1 MFAYIQEPLNSELTL
16 TALHYT
22 FDKGKRRLV
31 RVGQNSLRG
40 LQIASSKVSIESNN
54 RDTHSTRK
62 QNCINLF
69 NNSIKAFKNR
79 LLVLVDDDTNKKLFI
94 GRLISWADKL
104 LGLLALREYSKALST
119 ANDFYNSK
127 NNGQL
132 VLADLPENQELRREM
147 LKPYLVNIM
156 KESINNIFGAEGS
169 DYGFHLATYLDI
181 VSYLYKYDESLSDE
195 LYFILETVFEVLNNQ
210 FLFFD
215 TIESY
220 ILSGKIMTLPP
231 LILKS

>member
-1 MFAYIQEPLNSELTL
+1 
-16 TALHYT
+16 
-22 FDKGKRRLV
+22 
-31 RVGQNSLRG
+31 
-40 LQIASSKVSIESNN
+40 
-54 RDTHSTRK
+54 
-62 QNCINLF
+62 
-69 NNSIKAFKNR
+69 
-79 LLVLVDDDTNKKLFI
+79 
-94 GRLISWADKL
+94 
-104 LGLLALREYSKALST
+104 
-119 ANDFYNSK
+119 
-127 NNGQL
+127 
-132 VLADLPENQELRREM
+132 
-147 LKPYLVNIM
+147 M

-231 LILKS
+231 LILKKLIEYYTLNEKGELLTEMICILDVKTLDIDLAIQLCKKYKLRDCLIYIWNFILGDYATPFADFIKDICNLDVDVDNDNEDCLKVFSYMSYILTGRQYPTEKFIDVSQENPAKRVFINFYSVLH